1 MTLFERYSE
10 IIPDFSS
17 FQESLTKPFP
27 VHIRINSLKTGPDEV
42 IGFLEKRG
50 IHLERSHVD
59 DKTLYSMR
67 GLCSPG
73 NLIEYF
79 LGHIHP
85 QALTSCLPAIALS
98 PENGSFVLD
107 MCAAPGGKTSHLAQ
121 LMNNTGLIVAN
132 ELYNSRHVPMGHTL
146 ARLGVMNSV
155 ITGYQAQE
163 FPLRQSFDYVLA
175 DVPCTGEGR
184 FRQIKQGFVYRETGK
199 RERSYEL
206 QKKII
211 LRGFDLLKDDGSMI
225 YSTCTYNPEENESV
239 VNYLLESRN
248 AVLLPLEI
256 GLHYEPGITRWG
268 DERYEKQLENCARF
282 YPHRIDSVGF
292 FMAAIGRRR

>member
-67 GLCSPG
+67 GLWSPG
-73 NLIEYF
+73 NMIEYF

-107 MCAAPGGKTSHLAQ
+107 MCAA
-121 LMNNTGLIVAN
+121 
-132 ELYNSRHVPMGHTL
+132 
-146 ARLGVMNSV
+146 
-155 ITGYQAQE
+155 
-163 FPLRQSFDYVLA
+163 
-175 DVPCTGEGR
+175 
-184 FRQIKQGFVYRETGK
+184 
-199 RERSYEL
+199 
-206 QKKII
+206 
-211 LRGFDLLKDDGSMI
+211 
-225 YSTCTYNPEENESV
+225 
-239 VNYLLESRN
+239 
-248 AVLLPLEI
+248 
-256 GLHYEPGITRWG
+256 
-268 DERYEKQLENCARF
+268 
-282 YPHRIDSVGF
+282 
-292 FMAAIGRRR
+292 